1 MSLKEELMAD
11 LKKAMKE
18 KDKQRKDTITMV
30 RAAIKQKEVDER
42 VDLKDEDV
50 LAIIS
55 KQVKEKKKSID
66 EFKKGN
72 RQDLVDATEAEIEIL
87 YDYLPKQLS
96 EDELKDIVQETISR
110 LGIHS
115 KKDMGR
121 LMQDIMPRIKGQ
133 ADGQTINRLAQEFF
147 TEE

>member
-110 LGIHS
+110 LSIHS

>member
-18 KDKQRKDTITMV
+18 KDKKRKDTITMV
-30 RAAIKQKEVDER
+30 RATIKQKEVDER

-110 LGIHS
+110 LSIHS

>member
-18 KDKQRKDTITMV
+18 KDKKRKDTITMV

-72 RQDLVDATEAEIEIL
+72 RQDLVEATEAEIEIL

-110 LGIHS
+110 LSIHS

>member
-1 MSLKEELMAD
+1 M
-11 LKKAMKE
+11 
-18 KDKQRKDTITMV
+18 
-30 RAAIKQKEVDER
+30 
-42 VDLKDEDV
+42 
-50 LAIIS
+50 
-55 KQVKEKKKSID
+55 
-66 EFKKGN
+66 
-72 RQDLVDATEAEIEIL
+72 

-110 LGIHS
+110 LSIHS

>member
-18 KDKQRKDTITMV
+18 KDKKRKDTITMV

-42 VDLKDEDV
+42 VDLKDEGV

-110 LGIHS
+110 LSIHS

>member
-110 LGIHS
+110 LSIHS

-133 ADGQTINRLAQEFF
+133 ADGQTISRLAQEFF

>member
-18 KDKQRKDTITMV
+18 KDKKRKDTITMV

-72 RQDLVDATEAEIEIL
+72 RQDLVEATEAEIEIL

-110 LGIHS
+110 LSIHS
-115 KKDMGR
+115 KKDMGC

>member
-1 MSLKEELMAD
+1 MSLKEQLMAD

-18 KDKQRKDTITMV
+18 KDKTRKDTITMV

-42 VDLKDEDV
+42 IDLTDEDV
-50 LAIIS
+50 QAIIS

-72 RQDLVDATEAEIEIL
+72 RQDLVDATNAEMEIL

-96 EDELKDIVQETISR
+96 EQELKDIVQETISR
-110 LGIHS
+110 LDIHS

>member
-1 MSLKEELMAD
+1 MA
-11 LKKAMKE
+11 
-18 KDKQRKDTITMV
+18 T
-30 RAAIKQKEVDER
+30 
-42 VDLKDEDV
+42 
-50 LAIIS
+50 
-55 KQVKEKKKSID
+55 QVKEKKKSID

-72 RQDLVDATEAEIEIL
+72 RQDLVDATNAEMEIL

-96 EDELKDIVQETISR
+96 EQELKDIVQETISR
-110 LGIHS
+110 LDIHS